1 MFNINRIDN
10 NNFNNNKN
18 IENNDELNLENLLL
32 KKMQFDK
39 QIDEIKKFI
48 QK

>member
-1 MFNINRIDN
+1 MDN
-10 NNFNNNKN
+10 NIFNNKN
-18 IENNDELNLENLLL
+18 NKENIENKDELNLENLLL

-48 QK
+48 KK